1 MSNYNSHQ
9 LVTQMVLMS
18 STQNTICNLLYM
30 WRHLIGP
37 LYYQIG
43 SFLLVSR
50 YILYRYIKTVLLL
63 ANVVKLFC
71 GSFGPFALYP
81 LLPHCLLTLRCQINE
96 SGGKSASR
104 VGLVNTFFCLFV
116 CFFDRDPERSQ
127 KLLFLFFIFLLQSFF
142 LSGVFLYFWISYL
155 LYEFLYDA
163 IIMMQ

>member
-1 MSNYNSHQ
+1 
-9 LVTQMVLMS
+9 MVLMS

-104 VGLVNTFFCLFV
+104 VWLVNTFFCLFI
-116 CFFDRDPERSQ
+116 CFFLYVS
-127 KLLFLFFIFLLQSFF
+127 LIALFPPYSFIWHLRVIALFSNLWMLKHP
-142 LSGVFLYFWISYL
+142 
-155 LYEFLYDA
+155 
-163 IIMMQ
+163 